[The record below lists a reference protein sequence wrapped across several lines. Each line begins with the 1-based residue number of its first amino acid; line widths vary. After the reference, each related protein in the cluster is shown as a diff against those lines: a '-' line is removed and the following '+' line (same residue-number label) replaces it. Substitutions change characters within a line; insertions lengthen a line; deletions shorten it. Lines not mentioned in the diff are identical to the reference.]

1 VVLVGGGFGG
11 LAAGRALRNAPVR
24 VTLIDRCNHHL
35 FQPLLRQIATASLA
49 ALTGSAVGGL
59 TPLISNSQ
67 KRGRQSRV
75 DPLNAFSIESRKEL
89 EEISRRHP

>member
-1 VVLVGGGFGG
+1 VVLVGGGFAG

-49 ALTGSAVGGL
+49 ASLAKT
-59 TPLISNSQ
+59 
-67 KRGRQSRV
+67 
-75 DPLNAFSIESRKEL
+75 
-89 EEISRRHP
+89 

>member
-1 VVLVGGGFGG
+1 MVLVGGGFGG

-24 VTLIDRCNHHL
+24 VTLSTGAITTSFNRCSVRS
-35 FQPLLRQIATASLA
+35 QPHRWP
-49 ALTGSAVGGL
+49 LTGSAVGGL

-89 EEISRRHP
+89 EEISRRHH